1 MSKEP
6 AFQEEAM
13 NPSPR
18 REYNS
23 TPAAGG
29 ASDQVYATEN
39 INRAIVKGS
48 LWMILGRMGDRSLG
62 LVSTL
67 ILVRFLAPADF
78 GLVTMAGTVIT
89 LCELLGQVGL
99 DIAIIQ
105 NPRANR
111 HHYDTAWTLILILAT
126 ITAVALALLANPA
139 AQFYGEPR
147 LAPIVLS
154 LAAASLI
161 SGFENIGIVAFRKE
175 LRFDKEFQFVF
186 GKKIA
191 GFLITVPLAFTLR
204 SYWALV
210 AGIIGG
216 RLAGVCLSYYVQE
229 YRPRFSLLARQEL
242 FHFSKWMVISNIATS
257 FYFRAAEF
265 FVGKIAGAHAL
276 GVFSV
281 SYELSNLPTSE
292 LTAPINRA
300 VYPGYAR
307 KAADGTSLKEAYLN
321 VFSLMVAFGVPM
333 GVGIAASA
341 GILVPLLLG
350 PQWTE
355 AIPLVEVLAIYSVFA
370 VMRSNANYVYLA
382 EGKPYIATYLGI
394 GLILLLL
401 PTLAVLCR
409 EYGAMG
415 AAYAYLGSDAV
426 SVLINFAVL
435 FKVLGV
441 AVREILA
448 TLWRPFLS
456 SAFMFAIVRVV
467 PPLSLEPYDKLAALI
482 HLVAAV
488 TCGGIAY
495 LGCLYALWIIA
506 ARPVGAES
514 WFVGFVQSAKLRLW
528 FRSVSVFGR

>member
-1 MSKEP
+1 
-6 AFQEEAM
+6 M

-18 REYNS
+18 REYNP

-62 LVSTL
+62 FVSTL
-67 ILVRFLAPADF
+67 ILVRLLAPADF
-78 GLVTMAGTVIT
+78 GLVAMAGTVIA

-99 DIAIIQ
+99 DVALIQ

-111 HHYDTAWTLILILAT
+111 LHYDTAWTFTIILAT
-126 ITAVALALLANPA
+126 ITAVALVLLADPA
-139 AQFYGEPR
+139 ARFYGEPR
-147 LAPIVLS
+147 LVPILLA

-161 SGFENIGIVAFRKE
+161 SGFENIGIIAFRKT

-191 GFLITVPLAFTLR
+191 GFLITVPLAFMLR

-216 RLAGVCLSYYVQE
+216 RLAGVCLSYFVQE
-229 YRPRFSLLARQEL
+229 YRPRLSLGARQEL
-242 FHFSKWMVISNIATS
+242 FHFSKWMVISNIAVV
-257 FYFRAAEF
+257 FYSRAAQF
-265 FVGKIAGAHAL
+265 FVGKIVGAHAL

-307 KAADGTSLKEAYLN
+307 KAAEGTPLKDAYLD
-321 VFSLMVAFGVPM
+321 VFSIMVAFGVPM
-333 GVGIAASA
+333 GVGIAATA
-341 GILVPLLLG
+341 GILIPLLLG

-355 AIPLVEVLAIYSVFA
+355 AIPVVEILAIYGVFA

-382 EGKPYIATYLGI
+382 EGKPYIATYLAI

-401 PTLAVLCR
+401 PALAVLCR
-409 EYGAMG
+409 EYGTIG
-415 AAYAYLGSDAV
+415 AAYAFLGTDAV

-435 FKVLGV
+435 YKVLDV
-441 AVREILA
+441 TVREILG
-448 TLWRPFLS
+448 TLWRPVLS
-456 SAFMFAIVRVV
+456 SALMFAIVRVV
-467 PPLSLEPYDKLAALI
+467 PQLSLEPYDKLAGLI
-482 HLVAAV
+482 HLVAVIAS
-488 TCGGIAY
+488 GGVAY
-495 LGCLYALWIIA
+495 LGCLYALWIMA

-514 WFVGFVQSAKLRLW
+514 RFVGFVQSAKCQLW
-528 FRSVSVFGR
+528 FRSVSGFSR

>member
-1 MSKEP
+1 MTLEPVVDEGIVESSNACNEQEVAGSKLG
-6 AFQEEAM
+6 EETRSVQ
-13 NPSPR
+13 N
-18 REYNS
+18 
-23 TPAAGG
+23 
-29 ASDQVYATEN
+29 V
-39 INRAIVKGS
+39 NRAIAKGA
-48 LWMILGRMGDRSLG
+48 LWMILARLGDRSLG

-67 ILVRFLAPADF
+67 ILVRLLTPADF
-78 GLVTMAGTVIT
+78 GLVAMAMSVIA

-99 DIAIIQ
+99 DIALIQ
-105 NPRANR
+105 NRSVNR
-111 HHYDTAWTLILILAT
+111 RHYDTAWTFTIILAT
-126 ITAVALALLANPA
+126 ITTVALVLLAGPA

-147 LAPIVLS
+147 LVPIVLS

-161 SGFENIGIVAFRKE
+161 SGFENIGIIAFRKE

-191 GFLITVPLAFTLR
+191 GFMITVPLAFMFR

-216 RLAGVCLSYYVQE
+216 RLVGVCLSYYVQE
-229 YRPRFSLLARQEL
+229 YRPRLSLGARQEL
-242 FHFSKWMVISNIATS
+242 FHFSKWMVVSNIATV
-257 FYFRAAEF
+257 FYSRAAEF

-276 GVFSV
+276 GVFSL

-300 VYPGYAR
+300 VYPGYSR
-307 KAADGTSLKEAYLN
+307 KAADGTSLKEAFLQ
-321 VFSLMVAFGVPM
+321 VFSIMVAFGVPM
-333 GVGIAASA
+333 GVGIAATA

-355 AIPLVEVLAIYSVFA
+355 AIPIVEILAIYGILA

-382 EGKPYIATYLGI
+382 EGKPYIATYLAI
-394 GLILLLL
+394 GVILVLL

-409 EYGAMG
+409 EYGVMG
-415 AAYAYLGSDAV
+415 AAYAYLVADAV

-435 FKVLGV
+435 FKVLRV
-441 AVREILA
+441 TVRQILGM
-448 TLWRPFLS
+448 LWRPVLS

-467 PPLSLEPYDKLAALI
+467 PPLSPEPYDKLASLI
-482 HLVAAV
+482 TLVSAV
-488 TCGGIAY
+488 ASGGVAY

-506 ARPVGAES
+506 ARPVGVES
-514 WFVGFVQSAKLRLW
+514 RFVGFVQSAKLRLW
-528 FRSVSVFGR
+528 FRSISVFSR